1 MLGSVGHA
9 KDAGKIPCVICGKLF
24 RPKVANQLTCSEK
37 CKKINKANRD
47 KARKARIRKSV
58 KDSLAAAKKIA
69 CPAPVKK
76 GDKFKANGKKFV
88 CVKGGKKP
96 VAKVVKGKAVEK
108 IVLPKK
114 PTVKKLPK
122 NPKIDTLITVK
133 NGNPFKVFFL
143 ATLIREK
150 AKREILTKGLVY
162 GG

>member
-1 MLGSVGHA
+1 M
-9 KDAGKIPCVICGKLF
+9 KKETRKCVVCGKKF
-24 RPKVANQLTCSEK
+24 TPKVANQLTCSDK
-37 CKKINKANRD
+37 CKKINKAKHD
-47 KARKARIRKSV
+47 KARKSRVSKPTKDAPTSV
-58 KDSLAAAKKIA
+58 KKTA

-76 GDKFKANGKKFV
+76 GDEFKANGKKFV

-96 VAKVVKGKAVEK
+96 VAKAVSGKAVEK
-108 IVLPKK
+108 IALPKK

-122 NPKIDTLITVK
+122 NPKVDTLITVK

-143 ATLIREK
+143 ATLVREK

>member
-1 MLGSVGHA
+1 M
-9 KDAGKIPCVICGKLF
+9 KKETRKCVVCGKKF
-24 RPKVANQLTCSEK
+24 VPKVANQLTCSDK
-37 CKKINKANRD
+37 CKKINKAKHD
-47 KARKARIRKSV
+47 KARKSRIRKSV
-58 KDSLAAAKKIA
+58 KDTLAAAKKIA

-108 IVLPKK
+108 IALPKK